1 MQKFFEVQAMCGHVG
16 KTKYIPISFPIIAA
30 NGKAAAARVRA
41 YARVKHH
48 HKKAILNVWE
58 ISFERFMEIRRNN
71 DGDPYLHCENIQQ
84 QRQIKNIESRICS
97 IPVFDN
103 IRRRRTK
110 EFLEYKQRINH
121 LRDLDQKH
129 QIMEYYLSDLTVDLT
144 SELLNFDDLA

>member
-1 MQKFFEVQAMCGHVG
+1 
-16 KTKYIPISFPIIAA
+16 
-30 NGKAAAARVRA
+30 
-41 YARVKHH
+41 
-48 HKKAILNVWE
+48 
-58 ISFERFMEIRRNN
+58 MEIRRNN

-84 QRQIKNIESRICS
+84 QRRIKNIESRICS

-129 QIMEYYLSDLTVDLT
+129 QIMEYYLSDLTDDLT